1 MDDSNSGKSTPARKF
16 LKELV
21 LVWNAGQ
28 PAQAA
33 AALAYYAMFSFAP
46 ILFIALTIAG
56 IFLDELVASNELFTR
71 LENTLGPETTKYILD
86 AVDNVSRSNSGA
98 GSLPSLIGFAVLLYA
113 ASGMFAQLQYAL
125 NTIWDVP
132 PASRGG
138 ILASI
143 KHRLLAFVMVIGLGL
158 VLVIIT
164 ISSLVMS
171 VLESFVDL
179 GGFAPAA
186 NFATVAGLAAL
197 TFALI
202 YKVLPDARI
211 AWRDVWA
218 GAAITALL
226 FSLARELF
234 AFFLARSD
242 FSSAFGAAGAL
253 AILLVTIYYMALIF
267 LAGAVLTRAYAT
279 RFGSQAITRQPTGSE
294 S

>member
-1 MDDSNSGKSTPARKF
+1 MDDRILGKSTPVRAF
-16 LKELV
+16 LKELI

-46 ILFIALTIAG
+46 VLFIALTVAG
-56 IFLDELVASNELFTR
+56 IFLNELAASKELYAR
-71 LENTLGPETTKYILD
+71 IENILGLETTQYVLN
-86 AVDNVSRSNSGA
+86 AVETVSRSTSGA
-98 GSLPSLIGFAVLLYA
+98 GSLSSLIGFAVLLYA

-125 NTIWDVP
+125 NAIWGVSS
-132 PASRGG
+132 ASQGG
-138 ILASI
+138 IFASI
-143 KHRLLAFVMVIGLGL
+143 KQRLLAFVMVIGLGL
-158 VLVIIT
+158 LLVIIT
-164 ISSLVMS
+164 ISSLAIS

-179 GGFAPAA
+179 GGFAPTA
-186 NFATVAGLAAL
+186 NFVTVAGLATL

-202 YKVLPDARI
+202 YTVLPDTHI
-211 AWRDVWA
+211 AWRDVWP

-253 AILLVTIYYMALIF
+253 AVLLVAIYYMALIF

>member
-1 MDDSNSGKSTPARKF
+1 MDDRILGKSTPVRAF
-16 LKELV
+16 LKELI

-46 ILFIALTIAG
+46 VLFIALTVAG
-56 IFLDELVASNELFTR
+56 IFLNELAASKELYAR
-71 LENTLGPETTKYILD
+71 IENILGLETTQYVLD
-86 AVDNVSRSNSGA
+86 AVETVSRSTSGA
-98 GSLPSLIGFAVLLYA
+98 GSLSSLIGFAVLLYA

-125 NTIWDVP
+125 NTIWGVSS
-132 PASRGG
+132 ASQGG
-138 ILASI
+138 IFASI
-143 KHRLLAFVMVIGLGL
+143 KQRLLAFVMVIGLGL
-158 VLVIIT
+158 LLVIIT
-164 ISSLVMS
+164 ISSLVIS
-171 VLESFVDL
+171 VLESFVNL
-179 GGFAPAA
+179 GGFAPTA
-186 NFATVAGLAAL
+186 NFVTVAGLATL

-202 YKVLPDARI
+202 YTVLPDTHI
-211 AWRDVWA
+211 AWRDVWP

-253 AILLVTIYYMALIF
+253 AVLLVAIYYMALIF

>member
-1 MDDSNSGKSTPARKF
+1 MDDRILGKSTPVRAF
-16 LKELV
+16 LKELI

-46 ILFIALTIAG
+46 VLFIALTVAG
-56 IFLDELVASNELFTR
+56 IFLNELAASKELYAR
-71 LENTLGPETTKYILD
+71 IENILGLETTQYVLD
-86 AVDNVSRSNSGA
+86 AVETVSRSTSGA
-98 GSLPSLIGFAVLLYA
+98 GSLSSLIGFAVLLYA

-125 NTIWDVP
+125 NTIWGVSS
-132 PASRGG
+132 ASQGG
-138 ILASI
+138 IFASI
-143 KHRLLAFVMVIGLGL
+143 KQRLLAFVMVIGLGL
-158 VLVIIT
+158 LLVIIT
-164 ISSLVMS
+164 ISSLAIS

-179 GGFAPAA
+179 GGFAPTA
-186 NFATVAGLAAL
+186 NFVTVAGLATL

-202 YKVLPDARI
+202 YTVLPDTHI
-211 AWRDVWA
+211 AWRDVWP

-253 AILLVTIYYMALIF
+253 AVLLVAIYYMALIF

-279 RFGSQAITRQPTGSE
+279 RFGSQATTRQPTGSE

>member
-1 MDDSNSGKSTPARKF
+1 MDDRILGKSTPVRAF
-16 LKELV
+16 LKELI

-46 ILFIALTIAG
+46 VLFIALTVAG
-56 IFLDELVASNELFTR
+56 IFLNELAASKELYAR
-71 LENTLGPETTKYILD
+71 IENILGLETTQYVLD
-86 AVDNVSRSNSGA
+86 AVETVSRSTSGA
-98 GSLPSLIGFAVLLYA
+98 GSLSSLIGFAVLLYA

-125 NTIWDVP
+125 NTIWGVSS
-132 PASRGG
+132 ASQGG
-138 ILASI
+138 IFASI
-143 KHRLLAFVMVIGLGL
+143 KQRLLAFVMVIGLGL
-158 VLVIIT
+158 LLVIIT
-164 ISSLVMS
+164 ISSLAIS

-179 GGFAPAA
+179 GGFAPTA
-186 NFATVAGLAAL
+186 NFVTVAGLATL

-202 YKVLPDARI
+202 YTVLPDTHI
-211 AWRDVWA
+211 AWRDVWP

-253 AILLVTIYYMALIF
+253 AVLLVAIYYMALIF

-279 RFGSQAITRQPTGSE
+279 RFGSQAITRQPTRSE
-294 S
+294 P